1 MSELRII
8 GNETVRKLLDATIS
22 GGRISHAQLFSAP
35 EGVGA
40 LRIAI
45 DYALKALGAGEEKM
59 FSHPDLHY
67 VFPVNTNKDV
77 KKSPVSDDF
86 LPLWQK
92 FVTEH
97 PYGNLADWYAMMDIE
112 NKQGIIGKE
121 EAESIA
127 KKLSLKSF
135 SGGYRA
141 VVIWHGE
148 KMNQTAA
155 NKLLKLIEEPSERTL
170 IIIVTDDA
178 GALLPTISSRCQKVE
193 FRHIG
198 QDEIYDCLVRQ
209 YGTASDTARRITQG
223 ADGDMGRALKMLSG
237 GSHEE
242 AFPEL
247 FVRFVRHAFMAKK
260 RPQELNN
267 LLVWASDV
275 SALSRESQKHFLEYA
290 CGVFRQGLMNNYGVT
305 ELVLPQ
311 DFPAGFNF
319 GGFSQYVHGRNIAD
333 IYRELTDAQYHI
345 ERNAN
350 SKMVFFD
357 TAVKI
362 TRYLHAKPV

>member
-40 LRIAI
+40 LHIAI

-141 VVIWHGE
+141 VE
-148 KMNQTAA
+148 
-155 NKLLKLIEEPSERTL
+155 
-170 IIIVTDDA
+170 
-178 GALLPTISSRCQKVE
+178 
-193 FRHIG
+193 
-198 QDEIYDCLVRQ
+198 
-209 YGTASDTARRITQG
+209 YGTG
-223 ADGDMGRALKMLSG
+223 
-237 GSHEE
+237 
-242 AFPEL
+242 
-247 FVRFVRHAFMAKK
+247 K
-260 RPQELNN
+260 R
-267 LLVWASDV
+267 
-275 SALSRESQKHFLEYA
+275 
-290 CGVFRQGLMNNYGVT
+290 
-305 ELVLPQ
+305 
-311 DFPAGFNF
+311 
-319 GGFSQYVHGRNIAD
+319 
-333 IYRELTDAQYHI
+333 
-345 ERNAN
+345 
-350 SKMVFFD
+350 
-357 TAVKI
+357 
-362 TRYLHAKPV
+362 

>member
-148 KMNQTAA
+148 KMNQQAVKADRGTR
-155 NKLLKLIEEPSERTL
+155 RTY
-170 IIIVTDDA
+170 ID
-178 GALLPTISSRCQKVE
+178 
-193 FRHIG
+193 
-198 QDEIYDCLVRQ
+198 
-209 YGTASDTARRITQG
+209 
-223 ADGDMGRALKMLSG
+223 
-237 GSHEE
+237 
-242 AFPEL
+242 
-247 FVRFVRHAFMAKK
+247 
-260 RPQELNN
+260 NN
-267 LLVWASDV
+267 
-275 SALSRESQKHFLEYA
+275 R
-290 CGVFRQGLMNNYGVT
+290 
-305 ELVLPQ
+305 
-311 DFPAGFNF
+311 
-319 GGFSQYVHGRNIAD
+319 HGR
-333 IYRELTDAQYHI
+333 RRSGTPYHI
-345 ERNAN
+345 
-350 SKMVFFD
+350 
-357 TAVKI
+357 I
-362 TRYLHAKPV
+362 TMPEGGIPPYRTG

>member
-1 MSELRII
+1 MSEKRII
-8 GNETVRKLLDATIS
+8 GNDTVRALLDATIS
-22 GGRISHAQLFSAP
+22 GGRISHAQLFAAP

-45 DYALKALGAGEEKM
+45 DYALKVLGAGQEKM

-86 LPLWQK
+86 LPLWQR
-92 FVTEH
+92 FVTEQ
-97 PYGNLADWYAMMDIE
+97 PYGGLADWYAMMDIE

-135 SGGYRA
+135 SGGYR
-141 VVIWHGE
+141 VMIIWHGE

-155 NKLLKLIEEPSERTL
+155 NKLLKLIEEPGERTL

-178 GALLPTISSRCQKVE
+178 GAVLPTISSRCQKAE

-198 QDEIYDCLVRQ
+198 HDEIRDCLVSQ
-209 YGTASDTARRITQG
+209 YGVSPVQAEHITQV
-223 ADGDMGRALKMLSG
+223 ADGDMGRALKMLHGS
-237 GSHEE
+237 SHEE

-260 RPQELNN
+260 HPQELNN
-267 LLVWASDV
+267 LLTWASDLA
-275 SALSRESQKHFLEYA
+275 ALPRESQKRFLEYA
-290 CGVFRQGLMNNYGVT
+290 CSVFRQGLMNSYGVT

-319 GGFSQYVHGRNIAD
+319 DGFSQYVHGRNIAD

-362 TRYLHAKPV
+362 TRYLHTKPV